1 MRYNNA
7 NVDGTEKRG
16 KAMADNVTG
25 VSNVH
30 PRENL
35 YERDYYTWALGQ
47 ARALREKWVEELD
60 WENLAEEVGDLA
72 RRDAHRLRS
81 QLARLLA
88 HLLKWQ
94 LQPTRRSNSWRG
106 SIRGARDAIREL
118 LDESP
123 GLKPRLPELLEKAYR
138 AGVNLAVEETNL
150 DVSRFPAA
158 SPWTFEQAMNEDF
171 WPQAETGPRRKPR
184 KRSQRN

>member
-7 NVDGTEKRG
+7 NIDGTEKRG

-35 YERDYYTWALGQ
+35 YERDYYTWALEQ
-47 ARALREKWVEELD
+47 ARALREKRIEELD

-72 RRDAHRLRS
+72 RRDAHSLRS

-94 LQPTRRSNSWRG
+94 LQPTRRTNSWRG

-158 SPWTFEQAMNEDF
+158 SPWTFEEAINEDF

-184 KRSQRN
+184 KRSRRN